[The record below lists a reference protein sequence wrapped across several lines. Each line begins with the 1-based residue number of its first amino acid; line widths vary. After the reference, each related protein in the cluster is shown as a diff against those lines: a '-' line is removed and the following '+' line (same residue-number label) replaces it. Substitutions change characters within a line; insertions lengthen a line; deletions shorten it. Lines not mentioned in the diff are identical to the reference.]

1 MLYNFLGHCL
11 SKNKPKEN
19 VTWTIK
25 KKSGNRRETIYRRLR
40 KEAGYSQEKAAEL
53 LDIGLRTL
61 QSYEEGER
69 SPSFETAVKMADL
82 YGRPIELLAEAIR
95 EDLKKQAKHTIF

>member
-1 MLYNFLGHCL
+1 M
-11 SKNKPKEN
+11 
-19 VTWTIK
+19 
-25 KKSGNRRETIYRRLR
+25 
-40 KEAGYSQEKAAEL
+40 
-53 LDIGLRTL
+53 DIGLRTL

-95 EDLKKQAKHTIF
+95 EDLKKQAKHNIF

>member
-1 MLYNFLGHCL
+1 MN
-11 SKNKPKEN
+11 NQ
-19 VTWTIK
+19 

-82 YGRPIELLAEAIR
+82 YGCSIELLAEAIR
-95 EDLKKQAKHTIF
+95 KDLKKQAKHSIF